1 MTKDDDAP
9 EGKKNLKILED
20 FPKIQKHKHT
30 DQTLFLRDVT
40 KENRAE
46 RQKQLLLLLLLLL
59 LRSEPTK
66 TRERVCVE
74 GTARARFS
82 PEISKKRGEKVDF
95 LENPKYSLFFCV

>member
-1 MTKDDDAP
+1 LLSRIRSFYESDRFVTKDDDAGG
-9 EGKKNLKILED
+9 EEEFENSKKD

-66 TRERVCVE
+66 TRERACVE
-74 GTARARFS
+74 RTARARFS
-82 PEISKKRGEKVDF
+82 P
-95 LENPKYSLFFCV
+95 

>member
-1 MTKDDDAP
+1 MTKDDDAGG
-9 EGKKNLKILED
+9 EEEFENSKKD

-59 LRSEPTK
+59 RSEPTK
-66 TRERVCVE
+66 TRERACVE
-74 GTARARFS
+74 RTARARFS
-82 PEISKKRGEKVDF
+82 P
-95 LENPKYSLFFCV
+95 

>member
-1 MTKDDDAP
+1 MTRDNDAP
-9 EGKKNLKILED
+9 EGKKNLKILKD